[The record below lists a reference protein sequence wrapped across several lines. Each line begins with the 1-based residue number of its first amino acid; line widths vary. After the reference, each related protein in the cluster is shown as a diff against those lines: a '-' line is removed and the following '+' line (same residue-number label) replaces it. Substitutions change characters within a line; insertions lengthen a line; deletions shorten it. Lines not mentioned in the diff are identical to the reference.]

1 MDWLEIAGAACLTWR
16 DLAGSTEVRVEQ
28 WQRRPVS
35 EKVVGPFVWI
45 LERQQ

>member
-1 MDWLEIAGAACLTWR
+1 MGYPKRLLLDGEEITLEKW
-16 DLAGSTEVRVEQ
+16 E
-28 WQRRPVS
+28 RRPLW

>member
-1 MDWLEIAGAACLTWR
+1 LQR
-16 DLAGSTEVRVEQ
+16 
-28 WQRRPVS
+28 WQRRPLW